1 MCQRSKE
8 AGGLGR
14 RGEEWALREL
24 QVSLGVD
31 GDADD
36 QEGHGGRSRL
46 GRRGNLVSDLLC
58 LRCWWDNQVETASR
72 QLAINS

>member
-8 AGGLGR
+8 AGGSGR

-31 GDADD
+31 GDAAD
-36 QEGHGGRSRL
+36 QEGHGRRSRL
-46 GRRGNLVSDLLC
+46 GRRGNLVLDLPC